1 MTKKIRSGL
10 LALLALPLLAATANA
25 AGFMPSGMRTSQPIG
40 HYEFCQNNPSAC
52 RAKTSK
58 PAAVQ
63 LTRALWSA
71 LQDVNNSINTMIE
84 PVTDMD
90 LWGVEEKWS
99 FPVNRG
105 DCEDYVLL
113 KQKQLQERGVPA
125 SDLLITVVRQKN
137 GAGHAVLTVRT
148 DRGDFVLDNL
158 EPKILSW
165 DETEYRFLKRQSDKN
180 ATQWVSVDDNRQV
193 IVGSVGE

>member
-1 MTKKIRSGL
+1 MKNKIRSGL
-10 LALLALPLLAATANA
+10 LAIAALPIMLAAANA
-25 AGFMPSGMRTSQPIG
+25 ASFMPAGMRTSQPIG
-40 HYEFCQNNPSAC
+40 HYQFCQNHPTDC
-52 RAKTSK
+52 KAKTTN
-58 PAAVQ
+58 PGVMQ
-63 LTRALWSA
+63 LNRSMWGA
-71 LQDVNNSINTMIE
+71 LQDVNNTINSMIE

-99 FPVNRG
+99 YPVNKG

-113 KQKQLQERGVPA
+113 KKKQLEDRGFPA

-158 EPKILSW
+158 ETKILPW
-165 DETEYRFLKRQSDKN
+165 DETDYRFLKRQSDRN
-180 ATQWVSVDDNRQV
+180 ASQWVSVDDNRQV
-193 IVGSVGE
+193 IVGSVKQ